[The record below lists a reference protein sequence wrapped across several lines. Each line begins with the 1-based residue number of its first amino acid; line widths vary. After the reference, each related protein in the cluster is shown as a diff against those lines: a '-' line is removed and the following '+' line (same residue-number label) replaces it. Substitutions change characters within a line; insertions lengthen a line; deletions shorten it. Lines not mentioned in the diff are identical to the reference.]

1 MDLTTIVI
9 HVIFSYL
16 ATVGFAVTMNIPR
29 SALNVCGLIG
39 VLGWMTYKFLYLAH
53 TGMVLANLVAA
64 VVIGIC
70 SVITTDQAKADDLV
84 QRPEFSAISSRGPGL
99 SCSLLFCF

>member
-16 ATVGFAVTMNIPR
+16 ATVGFAVTLNIPR

-39 VLGWMTYKFLYLAH
+39 ILGWMTYKFLYLGH

-64 VVIGIC
+64 VVIGI
-70 SVITTDQAKADDLV
+70 V
-84 QRPEFSAISSRGPGL
+84 R
-99 SCSLLFCF
+99 